1 VTLIEP
7 LKYLEA
13 ISVIKEV
20 PTEGHSPLIVIADD
34 YCQYYIKNT
43 RNKKPDYNIL
53 NEFLCHYLLRLWQI
67 PTPDIAAIRL
77 VPERLPNNLSHWHKK
92 HFYDTITFG
101 SKRVANSFELNMF
114 VETQGKIELRKIA
127 NPEILVKLGLFDI
140 WVENTDRKP
149 TNSNILLVSDTKLFE
164 IMAIDNAF
172 TFDSQSYR
180 NLYMGITNTYDQNIL
195 NTDLAKSIIDIY
207 YKKQDWS
214 WTDSLK
220 EYFYICIGSCQQ
232 FFNEIVNNVPQE
244 LGFTADLH
252 EALKNFL
259 FNEERNKQVFDEF
272 LTRL

>member
-1 VTLIEP
+1 MIKP

-67 PTPDIAAIRL
+67 PTPDIAAIKL
-77 VPERLPNNLSHWHKK
+77 APERLPDDLSQWHKK
-92 HFYDTITFG
+92 HYYDTITFG
-101 SKRVANSFELNMF
+101 SKMVANSFELNML
-114 VETQGKIELRKIA
+114 VDPLRKTELKKLA
-127 NPEILVKLGLFDI
+127 DPEIIVKLGLFDI

-149 TNSNILLVSDTKLFE
+149 TNSNILLVSNSRLLE

-172 TFDSQSYR
+172 TFDSQSYK

-195 NTDLAKSIIDIY
+195 NTNLAKSIIELY
-207 YKKQDWS
+207 YKKQDWI

-220 EYFYICIGSCQQ
+220 EYFFTFASRVANI
-232 FFNEIVNNVPQE
+232 FFMKLLI
-244 LGFTADLH
+244 TC
-252 EALKNFL
+252 LKNLVLRQIYRKLLKISFL
-259 FNEERNKQVFDEF
+259 MKNATNKCLMIF
-272 LTRL
+272 